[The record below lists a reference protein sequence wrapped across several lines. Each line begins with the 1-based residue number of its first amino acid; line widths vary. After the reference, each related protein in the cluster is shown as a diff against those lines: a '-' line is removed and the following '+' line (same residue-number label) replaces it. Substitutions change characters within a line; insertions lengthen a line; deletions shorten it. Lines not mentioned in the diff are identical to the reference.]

1 MEDEM
6 ISFKR
11 LEIEDVPWEHLSGYK
26 GANIFHTLPWITFIQ
41 FAKGAEPVVAAVQS
55 DGQVQGYFMG
65 FITQKYGLRI
75 LGSPWRGWATYFMG
89 FTLKPDVSYHDVLLA
104 FPKFA
109 FHELKCHYLEITDIN
124 LRKVDLKG
132 LPYRVEQLQWFSLD
146 LTKSEEELFANMDNK
161 SGRRTIK
168 RAIRRG
174 VVIEEATDPA
184 FADEYYAQYQEVLA
198 RKNLV
203 PTYSL
208 EFVRQMISQ
217 LLPTGN
223 LLLLRARNSEGVC
236 IATDISVVFNKVA
249 VGWGGAS
256 WKQYQILSPNE
267 LINWYAMKKLKSIGV
282 EVLHMG
288 GEAEEFKKKLGC
300 YKAEIFRL
308 MKPKNPFLNIPLK
321 IASSLRN
328 PRVRNWVLKALGR

>member
-1 MEDEM
+1 M

-11 LEIEDVPWEHLSGYK
+11 LEMEDVPWDELSDYK
-26 GANIFHTLPWITFIQ
+26 GANIFHTRPWIKFIQ
-41 FAKGAEPVVAAVQS
+41 DAKRAEPVVAAVQS

-75 LGSPWRGWATYFMG
+75 LGSPFRGWGTYFMG
-89 FTLKPDVSYHDVLLA
+89 FTLKPDVSYHDILQA

-124 LRKVDLKG
+124 LKKDELKG
-132 LPYRVEQLQWFSLD
+132 LPYRVEQLQWFLLD
-146 LTKSEEELFANMDNK
+146 LTKSEEELFANMKSK
-161 SGRRTIK
+161 SGRR
-168 RAIRRG
+168 AIRRAIKKG
-174 VVIEEATDPA
+174 VVIEETTDPGL
-184 FADEYYAQYQEVLA
+184 ADEYYAQYQEVLA
-198 RKNLV
+198 KKNLV

-236 IATDISVVFNKVA
+236 ISTYIYLVLNKVA
-249 VGWGGAS
+249 VGWGAAS
-256 WKQYQILSPNE
+256 WHQFEGLNPNE
-267 LINWYAMKKLKSIGV
+267 LEIWYTMKKLKTMGV

-300 YKAEIFRL
+300 YEAEILRL
-308 MKPKNPFLNIPLK
+308 MKPKNPFLNIPLY
-321 IASSLRN
+321 IASSLRSS
-328 PRVRNWVLKALGR
+328 RMRNWVLKRIGR